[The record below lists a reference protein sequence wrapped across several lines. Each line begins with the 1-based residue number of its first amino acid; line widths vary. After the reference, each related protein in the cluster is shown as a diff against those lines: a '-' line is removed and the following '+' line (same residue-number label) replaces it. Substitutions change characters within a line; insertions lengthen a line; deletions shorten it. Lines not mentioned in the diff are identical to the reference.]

1 MDAMKINEKTGAN
14 KCERKSESEIKEK
27 VKVLK
32 ADLSEGYLWRK
43 KFSAKEEIPRWKV
56 HTAWPMIPGYTTKH
70 QSENIKMKTLKQ
82 NTKNTITAQIF
93 VFQVSV

>member
-1 MDAMKINEKTGAN
+1 M
-14 KCERKSESEIKEK
+14 KEK

-56 HTAWPMIPGYTTKH
+56 HTAWPMIPGYNTKH
-70 QSENIKMKTLKQ
+70 KTQIIKHKTQ
-82 NTKNTITAQIF
+82 NTKLWKYMQDHNFTYTHRITVDWIR
-93 VFQVSV
+93 VSQMC